1 MDEVERRYADS
12 APSWLIPR
20 LAAVQ
25 NLRQLWA
32 ESAQKRADD
41 HRLQMRAIGAEDIVS
56 TGKTE
61 MPGDISI
68 QGDTYNVTPLPT
80 QQPPAPTAT
89 NTTTTTTTEKPVG
102 LSRFIWP
109 AILGAGLLAG
119 GGGAMALYT
128 WYADK
133 PEQVTNITQ
142 PGIGQRL
149 DSSYSITVHDGPPP
163 Q

>member
-56 TGKTE
+56 TGKIE

-68 QGDTYNVTPLPT
+68 QGDTYNVTPPPPPSAPGP
-80 QQPPAPTAT
+80 QP
-89 NTTTTTTTEKPVG
+89 TTTSTSTTNTTTTEKPVG

-109 AILGAGLLAG
+109 AVLGAVTLAG
-119 GGGAMALYT
+119 GAGGMALYNWLT
-128 WYADK
+128 DR
-133 PEQVTNITQ
+133 PQTITTINQ
-142 PGIGQRL
+142 PSNLRDWKISVVVK
-149 DSSYSITVHDGPPP
+149 DHP
-163 Q
+163 